1 MNRLLAILS
10 FVFVMMGGYNQ
21 KAQAQVHLTI
31 DSLINFPDTAFIGQ
45 AYPIAIRIK
54 NIGNQPYQGPLQVGL
69 MQDSAFTYLYYNQNP
84 SIVIFPNDTLT
95 LYTANGMLGFVFD
108 SAVFRPGNNVVVV
121 WPYSTQSSTQVDS
134 MTTQVFV
141 QYTTGIKNNL
151 TDVKL
156 QVYPNPFKDKI
167 SFTGNIK
174 SDIERVRI
182 ISLEGIVIYDK
193 KFLNPSLL
201 LNGLQPGWYMVDVEV
216 REGKHLYCKMIKE

>member
-1 MNRLLAILS
+1 MKRLLAILS

-21 KAQAQVHLTI
+21 KAKAQVHLTI

-54 NIGNQPYQGPLQVGL
+54 NTGNQPYQGPLQVGL

-95 LYTANGMLGFVFD
+95 LNTASGMLGFVFD

-134 MTTQVFV
+134 LTTQVYV
-141 QYTTGIKNNL
+141 QYTTGIKINL
-151 TDVKL
+151 TDVNL

-167 SFTGNIK
+167 SFTGYNRT
-174 SDIERVRI
+174 DIERVRI
-182 ISLEGIVIYDK
+182 ISLEGIVLYDK
-193 KFLNPSLL
+193 KFFNTSIL
-201 LNGLQPGWYMVDVEV
+201 LNELQTGWYFVDVEL
-216 REGKHLYCKMIKE
+216 REGKHLYRKIIKE